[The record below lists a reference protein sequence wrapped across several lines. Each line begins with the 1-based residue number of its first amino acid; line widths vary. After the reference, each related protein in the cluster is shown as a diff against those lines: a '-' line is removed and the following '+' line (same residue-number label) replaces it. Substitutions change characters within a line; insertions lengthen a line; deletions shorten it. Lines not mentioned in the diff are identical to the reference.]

1 MPEMNP
7 SVGVFVVLYKAALM
21 GVRVYVPLPIV
32 AVFVFVL
39 VLMLDVCVRM
49 RHVPV
54 GVLVSML
61 RGHSA
66 PLLVV
71 SIRRGPPT
79 TCELIEPRLHASHGS
94 PPISSAAQ
102 LNASS
107 LQVTK
112 RRRYLSLELLL
123 KSGP

>member
-32 AVFVFVL
+32 AMFVLVLDVL

-71 SIRRGPPT
+71 RVYSSRSANHVRIDR
-79 TCELIEPRLHASHGS
+79 ASLTEATRFARI
-94 PPISSAAQ
+94 PANIFCRAI
-102 LNASS
+102 
-107 LQVTK
+107 K
-112 RRRYLSLELLL
+112 CI
-123 KSGP
+123 

>member
-32 AVFVFVL
+32 AVFVL

-71 SIRRGPPT
+71 RVYSSRSANHVRIDRASLTEATRFARTPANY
-79 TCELIEPRLHASHGS
+79 LLPR
-94 PPISSAAQ
+94 
-102 LNASS
+102 N
-107 LQVTK
+107 
-112 RRRYLSLELLL
+112 
-123 KSGP
+123 

>member
-32 AVFVFVL
+32 AVFVLVL
-39 VLMLDVCVRM
+39 DVPVLMLDVCVRM

-71 SIRRGPPT
+71 RVYSSRSANHVRIDRASLTEATRFARTPANY
-79 TCELIEPRLHASHGS
+79 LLPR
-94 PPISSAAQ
+94 
-102 LNASS
+102 N
-107 LQVTK
+107 
-112 RRRYLSLELLL
+112 
-123 KSGP
+123 

>member
-32 AVFVFVL
+32 AVFVLDVL
-39 VLMLDVCVRM
+39 VLMLDVCVGM

-71 SIRRGPPT
+71 SIRRGLPT
-79 TCELIEPRLHASHGS
+79 TCELIGPR
-94 PPISSAAQ
+94 
-102 LNASS
+102 
-107 LQVTK
+107 
-112 RRRYLSLELLL
+112 
-123 KSGP
+123 

>member
-32 AVFVFVL
+32 AVFVL
-39 VLMLDVCVRM
+39 VLDVCMRM

-66 PLLVV
+66 PFLVV

-79 TCELIEPRLHASHGS
+79 TCELIGPR
-94 PPISSAAQ
+94 
-102 LNASS
+102 
-107 LQVTK
+107 
-112 RRRYLSLELLL
+112 
-123 KSGP
+123 

>member
-32 AVFVFVL
+32 AVFVL
-39 VLMLDVCVRM
+39 VLMLDVCMRM

-54 GVLVSML
+54 GVPVSML

-66 PLLVV
+66 PLLAVRV
-71 SIRRGPPT
+71 YSSRSANVRIDR
-79 TCELIEPRLHASHGS
+79 ASLTEATRFARIPANIFCRAIKMHL
-94 PPISSAAQ
+94 AC
-102 LNASS
+102 
-107 LQVTK
+107 K
-112 RRRYLSLELLL
+112 
-123 KSGP
+123 

>member
-32 AVFVFVL
+32 AVFVL
-39 VLMLDVCVRM
+39 VLDVCVRM

-79 TCELIEPRLHASHGS
+79 TCELIGPR
-94 PPISSAAQ
+94 
-102 LNASS
+102 
-107 LQVTK
+107 
-112 RRRYLSLELLL
+112 
-123 KSGP
+123 

>member
-32 AVFVFVL
+32 AVFVLVLDVL

-66 PLLVV
+66 PLLAVRV
-71 SIRRGPPT
+71 YSSRSANVRIDRASLTEATRFARIPANIFCRAIRMHLA
-79 TCELIEPRLHASHGS
+79 C
-94 PPISSAAQ
+94 
-102 LNASS
+102 
-107 LQVTK
+107 K
-112 RRRYLSLELLL
+112 
-123 KSGP
+123 

>member
-32 AVFVFVL
+32 AVFVL
-39 VLMLDVCVRM
+39 VLMLDVCMRM

-71 SIRRGPPT
+71 RVYSSRSANHVRIDR
-79 TCELIEPRLHASHGS
+79 ASLTEATRFARI
-94 PPISSAAQ
+94 PANIFCRAI
-102 LNASS
+102 
-107 LQVTK
+107 K
-112 RRRYLSLELLL
+112 CI
-123 KSGP
+123 

>member
-21 GVRVYVPLPIV
+21 GVRVHVPLPIV
-32 AVFVFVL
+32 AVFVL
-39 VLMLDVCVRM
+39 VLMLDVCMRM

-66 PLLVV
+66 PFLVV

-79 TCELIEPRLHASHGS
+79 TCELIGPR
-94 PPISSAAQ
+94 
-102 LNASS
+102 
-107 LQVTK
+107 
-112 RRRYLSLELLL
+112 
-123 KSGP
+123 